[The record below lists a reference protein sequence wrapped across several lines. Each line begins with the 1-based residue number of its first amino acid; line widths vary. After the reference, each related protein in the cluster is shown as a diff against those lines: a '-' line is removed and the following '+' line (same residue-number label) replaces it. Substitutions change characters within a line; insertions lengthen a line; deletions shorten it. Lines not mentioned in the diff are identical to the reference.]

1 VVLAVF
7 VLLFLMT
14 GSLVVPLKALIVNLL
29 SLAASMGLTVLVFQ
43 EGYLSGLL
51 DFEPLGG
58 IELVI
63 LALAVSFG
71 FGLAMDYE
79 VFLLARIKE
88 YWDLT
93 GDNDVAVERGLQKS
107 GRIITS
113 AALVMMLVFA
123 GLIVGK
129 LVVVK
134 EAGFALL
141 MVVAVDASL
150 VRMLLVPSSMTVL
163 GKWNWWAPGPLRRL
177 HDRYGITHD

>member
-1 VVLAVF
+1 
-7 VLLFLMT
+7 MT